1 MISFLI
7 FDFESWKTHFLALLV
22 SKKKKKNSSGRAA
35 MVALPALGVV
45 FLEVEWKINEC
56 AMRQRQGG
64 KPPAVE
70 PDDIL
75 PKRSG

>member
-1 MISFLI
+1 
-7 FDFESWKTHFLALLV
+7 
-22 SKKKKKNSSGRAA
+22 